1 LTVGPPAAGGTF
13 VARHE
18 GRVVFV
24 RGAAPGETVTARLL
38 DDPTEKREARFWRA
52 EALDVLEAGVDRV
65 PTVWE
70 DAGVDGVGGAEWAH
84 IALPARRSSSCMT
97 SLAIRRC
104 AGMAM
109 RSCRSGCSAPA

>member
-1 LTVGPPAAGGTF
+1 NVTGVPTCALPISLPGGPPAAGGTF
-13 VARHE
+13 VARRE

-38 DDPTEKREARFWRA
+38 GGPTEKREARFWRA

-84 IALPARRSSSCMT
+84 IALPAQRRIASEVMQE
-97 SLAIRRC
+97 L
-104 AGMAM
+104 
-109 RSCRSGCSAPA
+109 